1 MTCDPG
7 PPFCA
12 PFQAALHGCTVP
24 LVPSIPPTLH
34 RAGSS
39 STPLI
44 SIYHVLPSHVSPHCR
59 EIQQLLVKIGDKD
72 KSFVGSN
79 KWIGAI
85 EIGYV
90 LDEYLGVTSK
100 VITVNRCGAGCGE
113 GRGDGE
119 GRGGGGTG

>member
-1 MTCDPG
+1 M
-7 PPFCA
+7 
-12 PFQAALHGCTVP
+12 
-24 LVPSIPPTLH
+24 
-34 RAGSS
+34 
-39 STPLI
+39 
-44 SIYHVLPSHVSPHCR
+44 SPHCR

-100 VITVNRCGAGCGE
+100 VITVNRCGAGGQQSVECGGEAGRGWEGQGGYVGVASKVIHCQEVGREGGPMGCGE
-113 GRGDGE
+113 
-119 GRGGGGTG
+119 

>member
-1 MTCDPG
+1 M
-7 PPFCA
+7 
-12 PFQAALHGCTVP
+12 
-24 LVPSIPPTLH
+24 
-34 RAGSS
+34 
-39 STPLI
+39 
-44 SIYHVLPSHVSPHCR
+44 
-59 EIQQLLVKIGDKD
+59 IQQLLVKIGDKD